1 MIEKTM
7 DEISEVASKILTGWQ
22 KEKTRCCARFTL
34 DLTGE
39 GYPSFSVEISEDV
52 SKTFYVKTHCSITGY
67 MGGYHLKPI
76 YEYDELV
83 TYLTNIKNNVN
94 FDMECDLESEL
105 SSVVNN
111 YLKRL
116 LG

>member
-1 MIEKTM
+1 MRKYQYECLANEIISLGDNIYVETM
-7 DEISEVASKILTGWQ
+7 NFQGL
-22 KEKTRCCARFTL
+22 
-34 DLTGE
+34 
-39 GYPSFSVEISEDV
+39 SVEISEDV
-52 SKTFYVKTHCSITGY
+52 SKTFYVKTYCAITGY
-67 MGGYHLKPI
+67 VCGYYLKPI

-94 FDMECDLESEL
+94 FDMECDLETEL
-105 SSVVNN
+105 TNVIND

>member
-1 MIEKTM
+1 MIDKTM
-7 DEISEVASKILTGWQ
+7 DEISDVAGKILTGWQ

-34 DLTGE
+34 DLSGE
-39 GYPSFSVEISEDV
+39 GYSGLSVEISEDV
-52 SKTFYVKTHCSITGY
+52 SKTFYVKTYCAITGY
-67 MGGYHLKPI
+67 VCGYYLKPI

-94 FDMECDLESEL
+94 FDMECDLETEL
-105 SSVVNN
+105 TNVIND

>member
-1 MIEKTM
+1 M
-7 DEISEVASKILTGWQ
+7 DRLTIG
-22 KEKTRCCARFTL
+22 ETL
-34 DLTGE
+34 EEFG
-39 GYPSFSVEISEDV
+39 
-52 SKTFYVKTHCSITGY
+52 FYGT
-67 MGGYHLKPI
+67 PI

-94 FDMECDLESEL
+94 FDMECDLETEL
-105 SSVVNN
+105 TNVIND

>member
-1 MIEKTM
+1 M
-7 DEISEVASKILTGWQ
+7 TG
-22 KEKTRCCARFTL
+22 TVVC
-34 DLTGE
+34 
-39 GYPSFSVEISEDV
+39 GY
-52 SKTFYVKTHCSITGY
+52 Y
-67 MGGYHLKPI
+67 LKPI

-94 FDMECDLESEL
+94 FDMECDLETEL
-105 SSVVNN
+105 TNVIND

>member
-1 MIEKTM
+1 MI
-7 DEISEVASKILTGWQ
+7 SGL
-22 KEKTRCCARFTL
+22 
-34 DLTGE
+34 
-39 GYPSFSVEISEDV
+39 SVEISEDV
-52 SKTFYVKTHCSITGY
+52 SKTFYVKTYCTITGY
-67 MGGYHLKPI
+67 VCGKYLKPI

-105 SSVVNN
+105 TSVAND